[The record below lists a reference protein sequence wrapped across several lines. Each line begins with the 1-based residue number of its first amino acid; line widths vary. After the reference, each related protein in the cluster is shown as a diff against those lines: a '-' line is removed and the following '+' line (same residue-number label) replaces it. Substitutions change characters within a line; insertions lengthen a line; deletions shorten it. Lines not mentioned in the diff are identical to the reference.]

1 MIALLMNYEDLLLY
15 LHPMEMVESVA
26 AVREEVT
33 GLPDAVT

>member
-1 MIALLMNYEDLLLY
+1 MNNEDLLLY

-33 GLPDAVT
+33 GLPDAGT